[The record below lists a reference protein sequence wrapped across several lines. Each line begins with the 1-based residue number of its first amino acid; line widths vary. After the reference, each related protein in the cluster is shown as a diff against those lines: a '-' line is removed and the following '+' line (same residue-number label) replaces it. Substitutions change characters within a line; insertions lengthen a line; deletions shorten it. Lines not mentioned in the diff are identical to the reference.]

1 LSTISGE
8 GGHTQKAIGAHG
20 DLYDPINPR
29 DPPTIAS
36 PKSARAKFLI
46 LLPLLRANL
55 VIGGNS
61 ISFGKTGGCPNMPLH
76 IRAATKDDLTVLAQL
91 NEPVQSLHA
100 ALYPADFKGNVEAG
114 NVASFF
120 ERAAARPESSIA
132 IAEQD
137 GVPVGYIWFDISA
150 RPENAFKPPQSFVY
164 IHHVSVA
171 ADARHRGVGSAMLA
185 YAKEK
190 AHAAGVDEV
199 RLDTW
204 IDNVEAQ
211 RFFEAHGFAPF
222 IVMLRQPVFTP

>member
-1 LSTISGE
+1 
-8 GGHTQKAIGAHG
+8 
-20 DLYDPINPR
+20 
-29 DPPTIAS
+29 
-36 PKSARAKFLI
+36 
-46 LLPLLRANL
+46 
-55 VIGGNS
+55 
-61 ISFGKTGGCPNMPLH
+61 MPLH
-76 IRAATKDDLTVLAQL
+76 IRAATNDDLALLAQL

-100 ALYPADFKGNVEAG
+100 ALYPADFKGNVDAA

-120 ERAAARPESSIA
+120 ERAAAKPESSIA

-137 GVPVGYIWFDISA
+137 GLPVGYIWFDISA

-171 ADARHRGVGSAMLA
+171 ADARRRGVGSAMLA

-190 AHAAGVDEV
+190 ARAAGAEEV

-204 IDNVEAQ
+204 IANVEAQ

-222 IVMLRQPVFTP
+222 IVMLRRPVLAS